1 MWDEH
6 LVPLADG
13 GSNDLSNRDIAHR
26 KCAQLKTQRE
36 AVSRGKLRR
45 AAEKHLGAK
54 TSNNPMPGS
63 RRSQWK
69 RKMDG
74 SVVRRGS

>member
-13 GSNDLSNRDIAHR
+13 GTNNLENRDIAHK
-26 KCAQLKTQRE
+26 KCATVKTQRE

-45 AAEKHLGAK
+45 AAQKHYGAK
-54 TSNNPMPGS
+54 TSVNPMPGS
-63 RRSQWK
+63 RRSKWK

-74 SVVRRGS
+74 SVIRRTS